1 MAIDLNYGD
10 DDAVATVTKIRK
22 KGRQDGGFP
31 RQKTDR
37 RGRYQASS
45 QEENMKTKSTQQ
57 TTDTVTPPGPSPF
70 QVAMKAAR
78 AIKTRRPAEEQPAEL
93 AELKEALGGLDE
105 KGRIKLLWRLINEV
119 MDGKTPTQ
127 ALFPVAYASRRMSMA
142 HNAAA
147 LRRTIVEDDL
157 TLSDLRMVGLAEI
170 KFGENKRPYVRYI
183 VNIAGFTAALPHLRT
198 AGKKGAADLLA
209 EHLRRADKN
218 RQLYQAAAAQN
229 AADENATAKEE
240 DQAET

>member
-45 QEENMKTKSTQQ
+45 QEESMKTKSTQQ

-78 AIKTRRPAEEQPAEL
+78 AINTRRPAEEQPAEL
-93 AELKEALGGLDE
+93 AELKEALESLDA
-105 KGRIKLLWRLINEV
+105 KGRVKLLWRLINEV
-119 MDGKTPTQ
+119 QDGKSPVQ
-127 ALFPVAYASRRMSMA
+127 ALFPVAYGARRMSMA

-147 LRRTIVEDDL
+147 LRRAIVEDDL
-157 TLSDLRMVGLAEI
+157 TLSDLRLVGLAEI
-170 KFGENKRPYVRYI
+170 KFDVRNKPYVRYI
-183 VNIAGFTAALPHLRT
+183 IALAGFAAALPHLRT
-198 AGKKGAADLLA
+198 AGKNKAADLIA
-209 EHLRRADKN
+209 EHLRRAERN
-218 RQLYQAAAAQN
+218 RQLYQAAAEHN
-229 AADENATAKEE
+229 AADENNGSTE
-240 DQAET
+240 QAEEA